1 MTVSPGQHHHYY
13 SRTQVGKPEAPR
25 MRSGRATEPGSQ
37 VKLRTRIEAADWTA
51 RGRPPLGS
59 LPAAAHAPVLPPGR
73 GRGGASEDPQKERG
87 A

>member
-1 MTVSPGQHHHYY
+1 MTASPGQHHHYY

-25 MRSGRATEPGSQ
+25 MRSGPATE
-37 VKLRTRIEAADWTA
+37 LRTRTRIEAADWTA

-59 LPAAAHAPVLPPGR
+59 LPAAAHTPVLLPGR